1 MPRIFAHDLFLDYVS
16 DFPKIILREP
26 AAAEFSAAV
35 PTLLQRLYASR
46 GLSRD
51 ADLESGLE
59 HLPKPEMKGMSD
71 ACALL
76 ANALEKQHRLL
87 IVGDFDCDG
96 ATSTSL
102 AVLGLRALGAADV
115 DYLVPNRF
123 EYGYGLTPE
132 IVAVAAERQPDLI
145 ITVDNGISSI
155 DGVAAAAKLGIPVLV
170 TDHHLPG
177 DSLPQAAAIVNPNQ
191 HGCPFAGKSLAGVG
205 VMFYVL
211 LALRSELQQRGW
223 FSAERAKPNL
233 AEFLDLVALGTVA
246 DVVPLEQLNRILV
259 EQGLRRIRAG
269 RCRPG
274 IQALLRVAGKESG
287 RLVASDMGFAIG
299 PRLNAAGRLD
309 DMSLGIRCLLTEDAD
324 TALSLAAELDDLNR
338 ERRSIEQSMKDDA
351 MRVLA
356 HLQLDPTAV
365 PNGICLYDPTWHQGV
380 VGILASRIK
389 DRYHRPV
396 IAFADAD
403 GDEIKGSARSIP
415 GLHMRDALD
424 LIAKRHP
431 GLLNKFGGHA
441 MAAGMSLAKADYSRF
456 AEAFDAIVAELT
468 SPEQLT
474 AAVYSDGELTAEDL
488 SLERA
493 ELLRGAGPWG
503 QNFPE
508 PLFHGRFR
516 LVQQRIVGARHL
528 KMVLAPEQGGG
539 QIFDAIAFNIDTD
552 VWPSPDTEYVE
563 LVYKLDSNL
572 FRERL
577 SLQLMVEHLRPL

>member
-1 MPRIFAHDLFLDYVS
+1 MA

-59 HLPKPEMKGMSD
+59 HLPKSEMKGMTE

-76 ANALEKQHRLL
+76 ASALEKQHRLL

-177 DSLPQAAAIVNPNQ
+177 DTLPQAAAIVNPNQ
-191 HGCPFAGKSLAGVG
+191 HGCPFVGKSLAGVG

-223 FSAERAKPNL
+223 FNAERVKPNL

-274 IQALLRVAGKESG
+274 IQALLQVAGKESG

-309 DMSLGIRCLLTEDAD
+309 DMSLGIRCLLTDDAD

-338 ERRSIEQSMKDDA
+338 ERRAIEQSMKDDA

-403 GDEIKGSARSIP
+403 DDEIKGSARSIP

-424 LIAKRHP
+424 LIAKRNP

-441 MAAGMSLAKADYSRF
+441 MAAGMSLAKVDYGRF

-474 AAVYSDGELTAEDL
+474 AAVYSDGELTTQDL

-493 ELLRGAGPWG
+493 ELLRSAGPWG

-508 PLFHGRFR
+508 PLFHGRFK

-528 KMVLAPEQGGG
+528 KMVLAPEQGGEPV
-539 QIFDAIAFNIDTD
+539 FDAIAFNIDTD
-552 VWPSPDTEYVE
+552 VWPNPATEYVE

>member
-1 MPRIFAHDLFLDYVS
+1 MA

-59 HLPKPEMKGMSD
+59 HLPKPEMKGMTE

-76 ANALEKQHRLL
+76 ASALEKQHRLL

-102 AVLGLRALGAADV
+102 AVLGLRALGAVDV

-177 DSLPQAAAIVNPNQ
+177 DTLPQAAAIVNPNQ
-191 HGCPFAGKSLAGVG
+191 HGCPFVGKSLAGVG

-223 FSAERAKPNL
+223 FNAERVKPNL

-274 IQALLRVAGKESG
+274 IQALLQVAGKESG

-309 DMSLGIRCLLTEDAD
+309 DMSLGIRCLLTDDAD

-338 ERRSIEQSMKDDA
+338 ERRAIEQSMKDDA

-403 GDEIKGSARSIP
+403 DDEIKGSARSIP

-424 LIAKRHP
+424 LIAKRNP

-441 MAAGMSLAKADYSRF
+441 MAAGMSLAKADYGRF
-456 AEAFDAIVAELT
+456 TEAFDAIVAELT

-474 AAVYSDGELTAEDL
+474 AAVYSDGELTTQDL

-493 ELLRGAGPWG
+493 ELLRSAGPWG

-508 PLFHGRFR
+508 PLFHGRFK

-528 KMVLAPEQGGG
+528 KMVLAPEQGGEPV
-539 QIFDAIAFNIDTD
+539 FDAIAFNIDTD
-552 VWPSPDTEYVE
+552 VWPNPATEYVE

>member
-1 MPRIFAHDLFLDYVS
+1 MA

-59 HLPKPEMKGMSD
+59 HLPKPEMKGMTE

-76 ANALEKQHRLL
+76 ASALEKQHRLL

-102 AVLGLRALGAADV
+102 AVLGLRALGAVDV

-132 IVAVAAERQPDLI
+132 IVAVAAERQPGLI

-177 DSLPQAAAIVNPNQ
+177 DTLPQAAAIVNPNQ
-191 HGCPFAGKSLAGVG
+191 HGCPFVGKSLAGVG

-223 FSAERAKPNL
+223 FNAERVKPNL

-274 IQALLRVAGKESG
+274 IQALLQVAGKESG

-309 DMSLGIRCLLTEDAD
+309 DMSLGIRCLLTDDAD

-338 ERRSIEQSMKDDA
+338 ERRAIEQSMKDDA

-403 GDEIKGSARSIP
+403 DDEIKGSARSIP

-424 LIAKRHP
+424 LIAKRNP

-441 MAAGMSLAKADYSRF
+441 MAAGMSLAKADYGRF
-456 AEAFDAIVAELT
+456 TEAFDAIVAELT

-474 AAVYSDGELTAEDL
+474 AAVYSDGELTTQDL

-493 ELLRGAGPWG
+493 ELLRSAGPWG

-508 PLFHGRFR
+508 PLFHGRFK

-528 KMVLAPEQGGG
+528 KMVLAAEQGGEPV
-539 QIFDAIAFNIDTD
+539 FDAIAFNIDTD
-552 VWPSPDTEYVE
+552 VWPNPATEYVE

>member
-1 MPRIFAHDLFLDYVS
+1 MS
-16 DFPKIILREP
+16 DFPSIILRP
-26 AAAEFSAAV
+26 TAATEFSAAV
-35 PTLLQRLYASR
+35 PKLLQQLYGAR
-46 GLSRD
+46 GLYRD
-51 ADLESGLE
+51 TELETGLE
-59 HLPKPEMKGMSD
+59 HLPKPDMKGMAE
-71 ACALL
+71 ACVLL
-76 ANALEKQHRLL
+76 ANAFEKRQRLL

-102 AVLGLRALGAADV
+102 AVLGLRALGAVDV

-155 DGVAAAAKLGIPVLV
+155 DGVAEASRRGIPVLV

-177 DSLPQAAAIVNPNQ
+177 DELPAAAAIVNPNQ
-191 HGCPFAGKSLAGVG
+191 HGCEFEAKSLAGVG

-223 FSAERAKPNL
+223 FNAKRPKPNL

-246 DVVPLEQLNRILV
+246 DVVPLEHINRILV

-274 IQALLRVAGKESG
+274 ILALLRVAGKETA

-324 TALSLAAELDDLNR
+324 AALSLAADLDDLNR
-338 ERRSIEQSMKDDA
+338 ERRAIEQSMKDDA

-356 HLQLDPTAV
+356 HLQLDPAAV
-365 PNGICLYDPTWHQGV
+365 PSGICLYDPTWHQGV

-403 GDEIKGSARSIP
+403 DEVIKGSARSIA

-424 LIAKRHP
+424 LLAKRHP
-431 GLLNKFGGHA
+431 GLLSKFGGHA
-441 MAAGMSLAKADYSRF
+441 MAAGMSLAKADYPRF

-468 SPEQLT
+468 TPEQLA
-474 AAVYSDGELTAEDL
+474 AAVYSDGELVVEDL
-488 SLERA
+488 TLERA
-493 ELLRGAGPWG
+493 ELLRSAGPWG

-508 PLFHGRFR
+508 PLFHGRFK
-516 LVQQRIVGARHL
+516 LIQQRIVGQRHL
-528 KMVLAPEQGGG
+528 KMVLGAEQGGE
-539 QIFDAIAFNIDTD
+539 QIFDAIAFNIDTTI
-552 VWPSPDTEYVE
+552 WPSPTTEYVE

-577 SLQLMVEHLRPL
+577 SLQLLVDHLRPL

>member
-1 MPRIFAHDLFLDYVS
+1 
-16 DFPKIILREP
+16 
-26 AAAEFSAAV
+26 
-35 PTLLQRLYASR
+35 
-46 GLSRD
+46 
-51 ADLESGLE
+51 
-59 HLPKPEMKGMSD
+59 
-71 ACALL
+71 
-76 ANALEKQHRLL
+76 
-87 IVGDFDCDG
+87 
-96 ATSTSL
+96 
-102 AVLGLRALGAADV
+102 LGAVDV

-177 DSLPQAAAIVNPNQ
+177 DTLPRAAAIVNPNQ
-191 HGCPFAGKSLAGVG
+191 HGCPFVGKSLAGVG

-223 FSAERAKPNL
+223 FNAERVKPNL

-246 DVVPLEQLNRILV
+246 DVVPLKQLNRILV

-274 IQALLRVAGKESG
+274 IQALLQVAGKESG

-309 DMSLGIRCLLTEDAD
+309 DMSLGIRCLLTDDAD

-338 ERRSIEQSMKDDA
+338 ERRAIEQSMKDDA

-403 GDEIKGSARSIP
+403 DDEIKGSARSIP

-424 LIAKRHP
+424 LIAKRNP

-441 MAAGMSLAKADYSRF
+441 MAAGMSLAKADYGRF

-474 AAVYSDGELTAEDL
+474 AAVYSDGELTTQDL

-493 ELLRGAGPWG
+493 ELLRSAGPWG

-508 PLFHGRFR
+508 PLFHGRFK

-528 KMVLAPEQGGG
+528 KMVLAPEQGGEPV
-539 QIFDAIAFNIDTD
+539 FDAIAFNIDTD
-552 VWPSPDTEYVE
+552 VWPNPATEYVE

>member
-1 MPRIFAHDLFLDYVS
+1 MA

-59 HLPKPEMKGMSD
+59 HLPKPEMKGMTD

-76 ANALEKQHRLL
+76 ASALEKQHRLL

-102 AVLGLRALGAADV
+102 AVLGLRALGAVDV

-177 DSLPQAAAIVNPNQ
+177 DTLPQAAAIVNPNQ
-191 HGCPFAGKSLAGVG
+191 HGCPVVGKSLAGVG

-223 FSAERAKPNL
+223 FNAERVKPNL

-274 IQALLRVAGKESG
+274 IQALLQVAGKESG

-309 DMSLGIRCLLTEDAD
+309 DMSLGIRCLLTDDAD

-338 ERRSIEQSMKDDA
+338 ERRAIEQSMKDDA

-403 GDEIKGSARSIP
+403 DDEIKGSARSIP

-424 LIAKRHP
+424 LIAKRNP

-441 MAAGMSLAKADYSRF
+441 MAAGMSLAKADYGRF
-456 AEAFDAIVAELT
+456 TEAFDAIVAELT

-474 AAVYSDGELTAEDL
+474 AAVYSDGELTTQDL

-493 ELLRGAGPWG
+493 ELLRSAGPWG

-508 PLFHGRFR
+508 PLFHGRFK

-528 KMVLAPEQGGG
+528 KMVLAPEQGGEPV
-539 QIFDAIAFNIDTD
+539 FDAIAFNIDTD
-552 VWPSPDTEYVE
+552 VWPNPATEYVE